1 MASRLRCLL
10 PVAGLRRASSG
21 SGGATL
27 SALIE
32 RLPVVT
38 PELTE
43 WEVEWRE
50 AREALIVSRAK
61 VYDEAFTAAEEGPER
76 TRARLRLE
84 QVVESMGGRQG
95 EGDTTGD
102 ESSMDRKLS
111 ERVYLALQ
119 AEDGSWGLPQQP
131 WAPPTRAR
139 DGLQALIAASC
150 GDELEAHQVKVR
162 GRGRGRGRVRVRVR
176 VRVSATVTSPL
187 AAPLS
192 SPGSGEGQG

>member
-162 GRGRGRGRVRVRVR
+162 GRGRGRVRVRVR
-176 VRVSATVTSPL
+176 GRVMAR
-187 AAPLS
+187 
-192 SPGSGEGQG
+192 G